1 MPHTPHTY
9 THSFREKNLRVF
21 CWSQKKIFNDLS
33 FSSMCLVFPF
43 LKKSL
48 SELPGWF
55 FQI

>member
-9 THSFREKNLRVF
+9 THSFRENLRVF

-48 SELPGWF
+48 SELLGWF